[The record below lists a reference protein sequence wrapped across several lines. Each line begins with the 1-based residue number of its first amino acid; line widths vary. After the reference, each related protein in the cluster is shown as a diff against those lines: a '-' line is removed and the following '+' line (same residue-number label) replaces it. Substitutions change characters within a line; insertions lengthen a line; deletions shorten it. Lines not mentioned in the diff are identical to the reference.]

1 MLTPGINT
9 NCIMADIEKYLL
21 QVLDT
26 DGVIEDSE
34 SLAST
39 SGYEHKAVVSSI
51 KSLQSYEMI
60 NAEAGIPQIASYA
73 FMDLY
78 QSTQPA
84 RHADSG
90 TSACR
95 RGATPDSFL
104 QLRGRK
110 CVSMGQQSSECMAKS
125 RGMKGASP

>member
-1 MLTPGINT
+1 
-9 NCIMADIEKYLL
+9 MADIEKYLL
-21 QVLDT
+21 QVLDR

-60 NAEAGIPQIASYA
+60 AAEAGIPHITSHASIGFERY
-73 FMDLY
+73 
-78 QSTQPA
+78 TEPA

-104 QLRGRK
+104 QLRGRT
-110 CVSMGQQSSECMAKS
+110 CVSMGQQSSECMVKS